1 MFMRCICGREFPYTK
16 PGLSPNESPSF
27 LSLKYRK
34 GPRRLKVHKYS
45 DLLYLIPMAEPDS
58 LLDETYPQQSLRLLL
73 VALETHHGRVTMAA
87 PHNEKSPILTFLP
100 DYYKARQESQV
111 KFFCKERQKE

>member
-1 MFMRCICGREFPYTK
+1 
-16 PGLSPNESPSF
+16 
-27 LSLKYRK
+27 
-34 GPRRLKVHKYS
+34 
-45 DLLYLIPMAEPDS
+45 MAEPDS

-87 PHNEKSPILTFLP
+87 PHNEKSPILTLLP